1 MRTQRLPSHLAACL
15 AFILLLAAGC
25 NRGGGAPQAGQPADR
40 QAAAV
45 PPAATAPGTA
55 PQLPAPQA
63 NELRPPPQTVK
74 VEPPPAPPAGRGGER
89 AELAARE
96 RLLAERQAALEA
108 RERRLERRTDR
119 RQHAGA
125 PRDGAASRAAAQAP
139 DTSPGGAGMETSG
152 AGPAPAEP
160 APGPAPAAEEPATRP
175 LPAAVAVPAG
185 TSFDVEFTRRLA
197 SNTSSVGDTFRARV
211 VSDVVVDGAVA
222 IPGGS
227 EVLGV
232 VTDAVALGRFGGQ
245 ARLGLKFTDL
255 VLPSGSTVPIH
266 ATFFAA
272 GRSKAGQS
280 AATIGGSTAGGAI
293 LGRILSNRGKGTVIG
308 ALVGAAVGTAIA
320 ANHAGEEVVIPEGSV
335 VRLRFTE

>member
-1 MRTQRLPSHLAACL
+1 MRTQRLPSLLAACL
-15 AFILLLAAGC
+15 AFMLLLAAGC

-40 QAAAV
+40 QATAAV

-55 PQLPAPQA
+55 PQLQAPQA

-74 VEPPPAPPAGRGGER
+74 VEPPPAPPAGQGGER

-96 RLLAERQAALEA
+96 KLLAERQAALEA
-108 RERRLERRTDR
+108 RERRLDR

-125 PRDGAASRAAAQAP
+125 PRDGAASRAAAPAA
-139 DTSPGGAGMETSG
+139 DSSPGGAGMETSG
-152 AGPAPAEP
+152 AAPAPAEP
-160 APGPAPAAEEPATRP
+160 APGPAPAAEEPAARP
-175 LPAAVAVPAG
+175 RPTAVAVPAG

-211 VSDVVVDGAVA
+211 VSDIVVDGAVE

-266 ATFFAA
+266 ATFFAE

-320 ANHAGEEVVIPEGSV
+320 ANRVGEEVVIPEGSV

>member
-1 MRTQRLPSHLAACL
+1 MTMRTQKLPNLLAA
-15 AFILLLAAGC
+15 FIALMLLLAAAC

-40 QAAAV
+40 QATAAA
-45 PPAATAPGTA
+45 PPGETAPGTA
-55 PQLPAPQA
+55 PRLQPPQA
-63 NELRPPPQTVK
+63 NELRPLPQTVK
-74 VEPPPAPPAGRGGER
+74 VEPPPASPAGQGGER
-89 AELAARE
+89 AADLAARE
-96 RLLAERQAALEA
+96 KLLAERQAALEA
-108 RERRLERRTDR
+108 RERRLGRR
-119 RQHAGA
+119 HHGGA
-125 PRDGAASRAAAQAP
+125 PRDEAASRPGAPAP
-139 DTSPGGAGMETSG
+139 DTASGGASMETSG
-152 AGPAPAEP
+152 AAPAPSEP
-160 APGPAPAAEEPATRP
+160 APGPAPAEEPAARP
-175 LPAAVAVPAG
+175 RPTAIAVPAG
-185 TSFDVEFTRRLA
+185 TPFDVEFTRRLA

-211 VSDVVVDGAVA
+211 ISDVVVDGAVA

-266 ATFFAA
+266 ATFFAE
-272 GRSKAGQS
+272 GRNKAGQS